1 MTTMMTTM
9 MMMMTTKM
17 TTTMMRSTG
26 VVGLEHGGIE
36 QVVACN
42 GVLHMVD
49 TVLLPFDGDGELDDE
64 QKRRLADAKRAL
76 DAKYPDRP
84 ADIDPEY
91 EAEDVFEYSAA
102 TIPDDRVD

>member
-1 MTTMMTTM
+1 MVYGLGSAA
-9 MMMMTTKM
+9 KI
-17 TTTMMRSTG
+17 
-26 VVGLEHGGIE
+26 VGE
-36 QVVACN
+36 QVIACN

-84 ADIDPEY
+84 TDIDPEY
-91 EAEDVFEYSAA
+91 EDEDVFEYSAA
-102 TIPDDRVD
+102 NIPDDRDDR